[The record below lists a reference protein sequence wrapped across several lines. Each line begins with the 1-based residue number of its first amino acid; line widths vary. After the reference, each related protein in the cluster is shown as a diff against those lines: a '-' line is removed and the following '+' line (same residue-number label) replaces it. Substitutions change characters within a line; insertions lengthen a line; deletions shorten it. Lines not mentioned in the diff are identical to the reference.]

1 MTKQQIWALLEIYQL
16 LQCATDTKKQLE
28 AFELLTEFIEEN
40 CFKEGQE

>member
-1 MTKQQIWALLEIYQL
+1 MSKTQIWDLLEIYQL

-40 CFKEGQE
+40 CFKEGL